1 MAGGASVETR
11 GVTRRFKL
19 GSEIVVAVDDVS
31 LDIKGGEF
39 VALIGRSGSG
49 KTTLLN
55 VIAGLDRP
63 TEGEVYINDRRVDTM
78 SEGELIDLRR
88 KSLGFIF
95 QSFGLLP
102 LLSATENVELPLRIA
117 GYKGSDR
124 SNRARRVLD
133 MVGLGRRADHRP
145 YELSGG
151 EQQRVAIARALATE
165 PELML
170 ADEPTGELDSA
181 TATAVFTLLGDLARD
196 EGITILTCTHDRLVM
211 EMAERVIELSSG
223 KVVEG
228 TGDVWGRVQTRE
240 RSVFAAGSSDQQIR
254 GGVSSLIGADNSV
267 FRDRANDEAPA
278 ADGTTPPGQPAPD
291 AAPPASPPE
300 DGAAAWGRP
309 KEE

>member
-1 MAGGASVETR
+1 MPGASVETR
-11 GVTRRFKL
+11 NVSRLFRL
-19 GSEIVVAVDDVS
+19 GSENVLAVNDVS
-31 LDIKGGEF
+31 LTIKSGEF

-78 SEGELIDLRR
+78 SEGELIELRR

-124 SNRARRVLD
+124 TNRARRVLE
-133 MVGLGRRADHRP
+133 MVGLGRRAEHRP

-151 EQQRVAIARALATE
+151 EQQRVAIARALATQ

-181 TATAVFTLLGDLARD
+181 TATTVFTLMRDLARD
-196 EGITILTCTHDRLVM
+196 EGITILTCTHDPLVM
-211 EMAERVIELSSG
+211 EMAERVVELSSG
-223 KVVEG
+223 HIVEG
-228 TGDVWGRVQTRE
+228 KGEVWGRVQTRE
-240 RSVFAAGSSDQQIR
+240 RSVFAAS
-254 GGVSSLIGADNSV
+254 GGDHEIKGGISSLIGADSSA
-267 FRDRANDEAPA
+267 FRSREDVVPGGVTESQPEPA
-278 ADGTTPPGQPAPD
+278 D
-291 AAPPASPPE
+291 SS
-300 DGAAAWGRP
+300 AAATEEDAQGDSQAWARP
-309 KEE
+309 DKD